1 MKREVNLLKKK
12 GQTIPA
18 IFVAHS
24 NALEVSSFQ
33 MPKWINRSVNSP
45 FESICKS
52 DPYDDACKSNLHNM
66 VGWSPSTGMVMMMMM
81 MMMMMIIMVWL
92 GIPNTCGMF
101 DLWNLIGVPGIWIP
115 GTTNRSIKWSDS
127 VVDDMLG
134 GIKSPKECTWIWLV
148 LKSIIQYVAF
158 SSATC
163 WLGIAMTISGT
174 PFSSAILEIGMNS
187 SILYPGSEKT

>member
-1 MKREVNLLKKK
+1 
-12 GQTIPA
+12 
-18 IFVAHS
+18 
-24 NALEVSSFQ
+24 

-45 FESICKS
+45 FESISKS

-66 VGWSPSTGMVMMMMM
+66 VGWSPSTGMAMMMM

-115 GTTNRSIKWSDS
+115 GTTNIRIHYLLKISQTQVTETNRNIKWSDS

-158 SSATC
+158 SSTTC
-163 WLGIAMTISGT
+163 WLGIAMTIYKWYSV
-174 PFSSAILEIGMNS
+174 
-187 SILYPGSEKT
+187 